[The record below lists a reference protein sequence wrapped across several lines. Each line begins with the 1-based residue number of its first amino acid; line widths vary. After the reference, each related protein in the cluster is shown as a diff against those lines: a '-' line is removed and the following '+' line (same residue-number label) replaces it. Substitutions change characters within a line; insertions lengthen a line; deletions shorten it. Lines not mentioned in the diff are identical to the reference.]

1 MRFDYGKLSPRV
13 EKLDNGIPVY
23 LFPDPALDLVRLD
36 FIFDAGSYFQRK
48 PLQAGACCALTG
60 AGTERYSADRLSEEM
75 DFYGAYMERY
85 SDRDQAFITFYSL
98 SRYFSDILPFCEEA
112 VKRSV
117 FPQSELDTY
126 LRKQHS
132 KFLVNLQKVAHVARR
147 AFYPALFG
155 RNHPYGVVL
164 EEDDFKRLTREDLQ
178 TFYKTFYNS
187 ENCRIV
193 LSGSYGKEHLQMLN
207 RLFGAE
213 DWKGEK
219 VTLQEVTPLREVPAG
234 ISSPL
239 YVSQRGS
246 LQEALMTGMRIM
258 PVSDPG
264 FAPFKVVDYILG
276 GYFGSRLMR
285 NIREDKGYTYGI
297 SSFVLPLR
305 FSPVWMISSEV
316 KGGCA
321 DKVLKEIEK
330 EIRKLQK
337 KEVDMHELELVRH
350 AYMGEFMHELDGIF
364 DIAERMKFFLSAGV
378 DADFYRKQEE
388 VLFSITPS
396 QIKEYAGR
404 FLNMENFTTVIVGG
418 ERENM

>member
-1 MRFDYGKLSPRV
+1 M
-13 EKLDNGIPVY
+13 
-23 LFPDPALDLVRLD
+23 
-36 FIFDAGSYFQRK
+36 
-48 PLQAGACCALTG
+48 
-60 AGTERYSADRLSEEM
+60 
-75 DFYGAYMERY
+75 
-85 SDRDQAFITFYSL
+85 
-98 SRYFSDILPFCEEA
+98 
-112 VKRSV
+112 
-117 FPQSELDTY
+117 
-126 LRKQHS
+126 
-132 KFLVNLQKVAHVARR
+132 
-147 AFYPALFG
+147 
-155 RNHPYGVVL
+155 
-164 EEDDFKRLTREDLQ
+164 
-178 TFYKTFYNS
+178 
-187 ENCRIV
+187 
-193 LSGSYGKEHLQMLN
+193 GKEHLQVLN

-239 YVSQRGS
+239 YVSHRGS